1 MGLRSD
7 RSDEAEGL
15 RPDACLV
22 ISRLGLVGQPVRGK
36 NGKEQR
42 WRLEILRAAKIAA
55 FPVGMRKQEGE
66 RWRKSGC
73 ALLGEGV

>member
-22 ISRLGLVGQPVRGK
+22 ISRLGFVGQRVRRENSDGV
-36 NGKEQR
+36 
-42 WRLEILRAAKIAA
+42 WRSCGQKSPLFRSGWERRKASGGLSLVAPCWGRAA
-55 FPVGMRKQEGE
+55 
-66 RWRKSGC
+66 
-73 ALLGEGV
+73 

>member
-22 ISRLGLVGQPVRGK
+22 ISRLGFVGQRVRRENRDG
-36 NGKEQR
+36 G
-42 WRLEILRAAKIAA
+42 WRSCGRQKIAA

>member
-22 ISRLGLVGQPVRGK
+22 ISRLGFVGQRVSERTVMAFGDLADK
-36 NGKEQR
+36 NRCFSGR
-42 WRLEILRAAKIAA
+42 DVNAGRRAEA
-55 FPVGMRKQEGE
+55 
-66 RWRKSGC
+66 
-73 ALLGEGV
+73 

>member
-22 ISRLGLVGQPVRGK
+22 ISRLGLVGQRVR
-36 NGKEQR
+36 
-42 WRLEILRAAKIAA
+42 
-55 FPVGMRKQEGE
+55 
-66 RWRKSGC
+66 RKSSDGSWRQKSP
-73 ALLGEGV
+73 LFRSG

>member
-1 MGLRSD
+1 MGLQSD

-22 ISRLGLVGQPVRGK
+22 ISRLGLVGQRVRR
-36 NGKEQR
+36 NER
-42 WRLEILRAAKIAA
+42 TAMAILRAPKIAA
-55 FPVGMRKQEGE
+55 FSVGMRRREGE